1 MIWTTWRQHRTEA
14 GIATL
19 VMALVGIFL
28 VITGIQMRAASQV
41 FLDPKVQQAAAL
53 NQFGGR
59 FLSLG
64 MLTKYLLMVLPGI
77 LGVFVGAPLLARE
90 MEQRTHLV
98 AWAQS
103 ITRKRWFITKIV
115 LLSIGT
121 LLGAAALSVLA
132 GWWHSPLDQLFSAG
146 RWIFFDAI
154 GLVPLAYALFGLAL
168 GVTVGTLIRRTV
180 PAMAVTML
188 VFAVVR
194 TASSL
199 LRPWYV
205 PPVVKDVPLGQ
216 TFPSGALEINLQ
228 WVDAAKHP
236 VTDERITQLLQQAF
250 PDQASQASQFSAG
263 PGPVVGQ
270 ATSVSPTQVAQ
281 MDQYLHAHGFRYL
294 AVFQPDDRFWSFQ
307 LIEAGI
313 FFALAMMLFVLSAWW
328 LQDRIR

>member
-1 MIWTTWRQHRTEA
+1 VIWTTWRQHRAEA

-19 VMALVGIFL
+19 VMALVGIYL
-28 VITGIQMRAASQV
+28 VITGIQMREASQV

-59 FLSLG
+59 FLNLG
-64 MLTKYLLMVLPGI
+64 ILTKYLLMVLPAI

-103 ITRKRWFITKIV
+103 ITRMRWFITKIV

-154 GLVPLAYALFGLAL
+154 GLVPLAYALFGLGL

-180 PAMAVTML
+180 PAMAVTVL
-188 VFAVVR
+188 LFAVAR
-194 TASSL
+194 TAATL
-199 LRPWYV
+199 LRPWYL
-205 PPVVKDVPLGQ
+205 PPVVKEVPLGQ
-216 TFPSGALEINLQ
+216 TFPPGALQMYLR
-228 WVDAAKHP
+228 WVDAANHP
-236 VTDERITQLLQQAF
+236 VMDDRITQLLQQAF

-263 PGPVVGQ
+263 PGAVVGQ
-270 ATSVSPTQVAQ
+270 ATPVSPTQVAQ

-294 AVFQPDDRFWSFQ
+294 ATFQPDDRFWTFQ
-307 LIEAGI
+307 LIEAAI
-313 FFALAMMLFVLSAWW
+313 FFALAVMLFGLSAWW
-328 LQDRIR
+328 LQSRIR